1 MMNARQA
8 ALHQFFTDKARH
20 LQHEIDLEV
29 EKIGGEDMLISR
41 EDLIHWVYR
50 ARNQVQTYYTIC
62 RMLENQAEGADTGKI
77 LQELRDTM
85 EADQAD
91 IQALKQKQEEEQKA
105 LDQLRTE
112 AEYYRQALELLGQ

>member
-29 EKIGGEDMLISR
+29 EKIGGEDMLLSR
-41 EDLIHWVYR
+41 EDLFHWVYR
-50 ARNQVQTYYTIC
+50 SRNQVQTYWTIC
-62 RMLENQAEGADTGKI
+62 RMLENQADGTDTREV

-85 EADQAD
+85 ASGQAD
-91 IQALKQKQEEEQKA
+91 IEALKILHE
-105 LDQLRTE
+105 
-112 AEYYRQALELLGQ
+112 